1 MQENLFSVHRSI
13 YDVHETSINSTFSPD
28 FQLQLVMLPRKRVI
42 VSIQTLLFRNTD
54 LIEGSKFIGEVM
66 AFFVIG
72 VQDGQVH
79 LSSCT
84 VHPF

>member
-13 YDVHETSINSTFSPD
+13 YDVHETSINSTCSPD

-42 VSIQTLLFRNTD
+42 VSIQTRLFRNTD

-66 AFFVIG
+66 AFFVI
-72 VQDGQVH
+72 
-79 LSSCT
+79 
-84 VHPF
+84 